1 MVLRPPLF
9 FSPSLLPVSALSTV
23 RLAVVLVS
31 IMFFSVL
38 LGCNGQPN
46 NECGFLF
53 HVTRPGVIMRL
64 VLCCVITSDE
74 AVDED
79 PLEETY
85 DQYDDAHNPP
95 SSSPSKLSMLESGG
109 SSLSSSSSSA
119 SRSSGSTLGSSLSMA
134 GSSS

>member
-1 MVLRPPLF
+1 MVLRPLLF

-38 LGCNGQPN
+38 LDCNGQPI
-46 NECGFLF
+46 NECGVLF

-74 AVDED
+74 PVDED

-85 DQYDDAHNPP
+85 DQYDDAHNNPP

-119 SRSSGSTLGSSLSMA
+119 SRSSGSTSGSSL
-134 GSSS
+134 